1 MENKLPTIGFLG
13 SGAITTAMVTGLCE
27 RAAGAPYPLV
37 VSDTKAEACEKLRA
51 KFPGRSR
58 RRPRCRSVWISRTG
72 S

>member
-51 KFPGRSR
+51 KF
-58 RRPRCRSVWISRTG
+58 I
-72 S
+72 